1 MNCFQNTLHAK
12 MCPLTKKEEGLVLEK
27 LFKLKAN
34 NTDVKT
40 EILAGI
46 TTFMTMAYIIIV
58 NPEILSV
65 AGLDKGAVLVAT
77 VLSAGLSSIL
87 MGLYA
92 NYPFALAS
100 GMGLNAFFA
109 FTVAPKVGWAGAL
122 AVVMSSG
129 ILFFILTLTSVREA
143 IVNGIPQ
150 SLKMAV
156 TTGIGL
162 FIAFLGFQSAGI
174 ISYDGGANAFVLGK
188 LSEPSTLLALFGLV
202 FTSVLVV
209 RKVKGALLWGIIGTT
224 VAGMATGI
232 VALPTGIGS
241 FVAAPPSLAPTAF
254 KFVEGF
260 KDMFAM
266 AGFGF
271 IPLVLSFGFVD
282 LFDSIGTFVGVAS
295 KANMLEEDGTLPRVN
310 KALMADAIGTM
321 AGAALGTSTVTTY
334 VESAAGVAEGG
345 RTGLTAVV
353 TGLLF
358 MASLFLSPLA
368 FLIPGAAT
376 APILIIVGVFM
387 MEPVTKIN
395 FADYLE
401 AIPAFL
407 TIAMMPFTFSIA
419 DGIVWGMLAYTVLR
433 LFSGRHKEVSLTM
446 YVMSALFIV
455 WLVWQ

>member
-1 MNCFQNTLHAK
+1 M
-12 MCPLTKKEEGLVLEK
+12 LEK
-27 LFKLKAN
+27 LFKLKEN

-58 NPEILSV
+58 NPSILSA
-65 AGLDKGAVLVAT
+65 AGLDSGAVLVAT

-109 FTVAPKVGWAGAL
+109 YTVAPRIGWQAAL
-122 AVVMSSG
+122 AVVMVSG
-129 ILFFILTLTSVREA
+129 ILFLVLTLTRAREA
-143 IVNGIPQ
+143 IVNSIPH

-162 FIAFLGFQSAGI
+162 FIALLGFKNAGI
-174 ISYDGGANAFVLGK
+174 IAYDGGANAFVLGN
-188 LSEPSTLLALFGLV
+188 LGDPNVLLALFGLV
-202 FTSVLVV
+202 FTGIMVV
-209 RKVKGALLWGIIGTT
+209 MKVKGALLWGILGTT
-224 VAGMATGI
+224 VVGMATGL
-232 VALPTGIGS
+232 VAPPTGISS
-241 FVAAPPSLAPTAF
+241 FVAAPPSLAPTAL
-254 KFVEGF
+254 KFIDGF
-260 KDMFAM
+260 KELAAM
-266 AGFGF
+266 GLAF
-271 IPLVLSFGFVD
+271 IPLVFSFGFVD

-295 KANMLEEDGTLPRVN
+295 KANMLDENGNLPRAN

-358 MASLFLSPLA
+358 IASLFLSPLA

-407 TIAMMPFTFSIA
+407 TIAMMPFCFSIA
-419 DGIVWGMLAYTVLR
+419 DGIVWGILSYTALR
-433 LFSGRHKEVSLTM
+433 LFSGRHKEVSPTM
-446 YVMSALFIV
+446 YLLSALFIA
-455 WLVWQ
+455 WLIWG

>member
-1 MNCFQNTLHAK
+1 M
-12 MCPLTKKEEGLVLEK
+12 LEK

-58 NPEILSV
+58 NPDMLSA
-65 AGLDKGAVLVAT
+65 AGMDKGAVLVAT

-100 GMGLNAFFA
+100 GMGLNAYFA
-109 FTVAPKVGWAGAL
+109 FVVAPQVGWPGAL
-122 AVVMSSG
+122 AVVMTSG
-129 ILFFILTLTSVREA
+129 IIFFVLTLTNVREA
-143 IVNGIPQ
+143 IINGIPQ

-162 FIAFLGFQSAGI
+162 FIAFIGFKNAGLIAFDAGSGAFALGNLR
-174 ISYDGGANAFVLGK
+174 DPNV
-188 LSEPSTLLALFGLV
+188 LLALFGLV
-202 FTSVLVV
+202 LASLLVV
-209 RKVKGALLWGIIGTT
+209 LKVKGALLWGILGTT
-224 VAGMATGI
+224 VVGMLTGI
-232 VALPTGIGS
+232 VAPPTGIGS
-241 FVAAPPSLAPTAF
+241 FVAAPPSVAPTAF
-254 KFVEGF
+254 KFIDGF
-260 KDMFAM
+260 KDMFAVS
-266 AGFGF
+266 GLGF
-271 IPLVLSFGFVD
+271 IPLVFSFGFVD

-295 KANMLEEDGTLPRVN
+295 KANMLDENGNLPRAN

-334 VESAAGVAEGG
+334 VESASGVAEGG

-358 MASLFLSPLA
+358 VASLFLAPLA
-368 FLIPGAAT
+368 FMIPGAAT

-387 MEPVTKIN
+387 MEPVIKIN

-419 DGIVWGMLAYTVLR
+419 DGMVWGVISYTLLR

-446 YVMSALFIV
+446 YLLSALFVV
-455 WLVWQ
+455 WLVWK

>member
-1 MNCFQNTLHAK
+1 M
-12 MCPLTKKEEGLVLEK
+12 LEK
-27 LFKLKAN
+27 LFKLREN

-58 NPEILSV
+58 NPAILSA
-65 AGLDKGAVLVAT
+65 AGLDEGAVLVAT
-77 VLSAGLSSIL
+77 VISAGLSSIL

-109 FTVAPKVGWAGAL
+109 YTVAPKVGWQGAL
-122 AVVMSSG
+122 AVVMTSG
-129 ILFFILTLTSVREA
+129 ILFLILTLTKVREA
-143 IVNGIPQ
+143 IVNGIPY

-162 FIAFLGFQSAGI
+162 FIAFLGFQNAGI
-174 ISYDGGANAFVLGK
+174 IAYDAGANAFVLGQ
-188 LSEPSTLLALFGLV
+188 LSDPNTLLALFGLV
-202 FTSVLVV
+202 LTSVLVV
-209 RKVKGALLWGIIGTT
+209 MKVKGALLWGILGTT
-224 VAGMATGI
+224 AVGMGTGLVAM
-232 VALPTGIGS
+232 PTGISS
-241 FVAAPPSLAPTAF
+241 FIAAPPSLAPTAF
-254 KFVEGF
+254 KFIDGYKEL
-260 KDMFAM
+260 FATV
-266 AGFGF
+266 GLGF
-271 IPLVLSFGFVD
+271 IPLVFSFGFVD

-295 KANMLEEDGTLPRVN
+295 KANMLDENGNLPRAE

-334 VESAAGVAEGG
+334 VESASGVAEGG

-358 MASLFLSPLA
+358 IASLFLAPLA
-368 FLIPGAAT
+368 FMIPGAAT

-395 FADYLE
+395 FGDYLE

-407 TIAMMPFTFSIA
+407 AIVMMPFAFSIA
-419 DGIVWGMLAYTVLR
+419 EGIVWGILAYTGLR

-446 YVMSALFIV
+446 YILSALFIV
-455 WLVWQ
+455 YLIWG

>member
-1 MNCFQNTLHAK
+1 M
-12 MCPLTKKEEGLVLEK
+12 LEK
-27 LFKLKAN
+27 LFKLKEN
-34 NTDVKT
+34 RTDVKT

-58 NPEILSV
+58 NPDILSV

-109 FTVAPKVGWAGAL
+109 FTVAPAVGWKGAL
-122 AVVMSSG
+122 AVVMTSG
-129 ILFFILTLTSVREA
+129 ILFLILTLTNIREA

-162 FIAFLGFQSAGI
+162 FIAFLGFQNAGI
-174 ISYDGGANAFVLGK
+174 ISYDGGANAFVLGN
-188 LSEPSTLLALFGLV
+188 LGEPTTLLALFGLA
-202 FTSVLVV
+202 FTSILVV
-209 RKVKGALLWGIIGTT
+209 RKVKGSLLWGILGTT
-224 VAGMATGI
+224 IVGMLTGI
-232 VALPTGIGS
+232 VAPPTGISS
-241 FVAAPPSLAPTAF
+241 FIAAPPSLAPTAF
-254 KFVEGF
+254 KFVDGF
-260 KDMFAM
+260 KDMYTAV
-266 AGFGF
+266 GLGF

-295 KANMLEEDGTLPRVN
+295 KANMLDENGNLPRAN

-358 MASLFLSPLA
+358 IAALFLSPLA
-368 FLIPGAAT
+368 FMIPGAAT

-419 DGIVWGMLAYTVLR
+419 DGIVWGMLAYTALR

-446 YVMSALFIV
+446 YLTSALFII
-455 WLVWQ
+455 WLVWS

>member
-1 MNCFQNTLHAK
+1 M
-12 MCPLTKKEEGLVLEK
+12 LEK

-40 EILAGI
+40 EVLAGI

-58 NPEILSV
+58 NPEMLSA

-100 GMGLNAFFA
+100 GMGLNAYFA
-109 FTVAPKVGWAGAL
+109 FVVAPQVGWQGAL
-122 AVVMSSG
+122 AVVMTSG
-129 ILFFILTLTSVREA
+129 IIFFVLTLTNVREA
-143 IVNGIPQ
+143 IINGIPQ

-162 FIAFLGFQSAGI
+162 FIAFLGFKNSGI
-174 ISYDGGANAFVLGK
+174 IAFDAGSGAFALGN
-188 LSEPSTLLALFGLV
+188 LREPSTLLAVFGLV
-202 FTSVLVV
+202 FASLLVV
-209 RKVKGALLWGIIGTT
+209 MKVKGALLWGILGTT
-224 VAGMATGI
+224 VVGMLTGI
-232 VALPTGIGS
+232 VAPPTGISS
-241 FVAAPPSLAPTAF
+241 FVAAPPSVAPTAF
-254 KFVEGF
+254 KFIDGF
-260 KDMFAM
+260 KDMFAVS
-266 AGFGF
+266 GLGF
-271 IPLVLSFGFVD
+271 IPLVFSFGFVD

-295 KANMLEEDGTLPRVN
+295 KANMLDKDGKLPRAN

-334 VESAAGVAEGG
+334 VESASGVAEGG

-358 MASLFLSPLA
+358 IASLFLAPLA
-368 FLIPGAAT
+368 FMIPGAAT

-387 MEPVTKIN
+387 MEPVIKIN

-419 DGIVWGMLAYTVLR
+419 DGMVWGVISYTLLR

-446 YVMSALFIV
+446 YLLSALFVV
-455 WLVWQ
+455 WLVWK

>member
-1 MNCFQNTLHAK
+1 M
-12 MCPLTKKEEGLVLEK
+12 LER
-27 LFKLKAN
+27 LFKLKEN

-65 AGLDKGAVLVAT
+65 TGMDRGAVLVAT
-77 VLSAGLSSIL
+77 VLSAGLASIL

-100 GMGLNAFFA
+100 GMGLNAYFA
-109 FTVAPKVGWAGAL
+109 YTVAPKVGWPGAL
-122 AVVMSSG
+122 AVVMTSG
-129 ILFFILTLTSVREA
+129 ILFFVLTVTNVREA
-143 IVNGIPQ
+143 IVNAIPQ

-162 FIAFLGFQSAGI
+162 FIALLGFQNAGI
-174 ISYDGGANAFVLGK
+174 IAYDPGANAFVLGK

-209 RKVKGALLWGIIGTT
+209 RKVKGALLWGILGTT
-224 VAGMATGI
+224 AVGMLTRI
-232 VALPTGIGS
+232 VPLPTGLSS
-241 FVAAPPSLAPTAF
+241 FVAAPPSLAPTAG
-254 KFVEGF
+254 KFVQGF
-260 KDMFAM
+260 KDMFAV

-271 IPLVLSFGFVD
+271 IPMVFSFGFVD

-295 KANMLEEDGTLPRVN
+295 KANMLDENGNLPRAD
-310 KALMADAIGTM
+310 KALMADAVGTM
-321 AGAALGTSTVTTY
+321 AGAALGTSTVTTF

-358 MASLFLSPLA
+358 IASLFLAPLA
-368 FLIPGAAT
+368 FMIPGAAT

-395 FADYLE
+395 FGDYLE

-407 TIAMMPFTFSIA
+407 TIAMMPFSFSIA
-419 DGIVWGMLAYTVLR
+419 DGIVWGILAYTGLR
-433 LFSGRHKEVSLTM
+433 LLSGRHKEVSGMM
-446 YVMSALFIV
+446 YILSALFIV
-455 WLVWQ
+455 WLIWG

>member
-1 MNCFQNTLHAK
+1 M
-12 MCPLTKKEEGLVLEK
+12 LEK
-27 LFKLKAN
+27 LFKLREN

-58 NPEILSV
+58 NPAILSA
-65 AGLDKGAVLVAT
+65 AGLDEGAVLVAT
-77 VLSAGLSSIL
+77 VISAGLSSIL

-109 FTVAPKVGWAGAL
+109 YTVAPKVGWQGAL
-122 AVVMSSG
+122 AVVMTSG
-129 ILFFILTLTSVREA
+129 ILFLILTLTKVREA
-143 IVNGIPQ
+143 IVNGIPY

-162 FIAFLGFQSAGI
+162 FIAFLGFQNAGI
-174 ISYDGGANAFVLGK
+174 IAYDAGANAFVLGQ
-188 LSEPSTLLALFGLV
+188 LSDPNTLLALFGLV
-202 FTSVLVV
+202 LTSVLVV
-209 RKVKGALLWGIIGTT
+209 MKVKGALLWGILGTT
-224 VAGMATGI
+224 AVGMGTGLVAM
-232 VALPTGIGS
+232 PTGISS
-241 FVAAPPSLAPTAF
+241 FIAAPPSIAPTAF
-254 KFVEGF
+254 KFIDGYKEL
-260 KDMFAM
+260 FATV
-266 AGFGF
+266 GLGF
-271 IPLVLSFGFVD
+271 IPLVFSFGFVD

-295 KANMLEEDGTLPRVN
+295 KANMLDENGNLPRAE

-334 VESAAGVAEGG
+334 VESASGVAEGG

-358 MASLFLSPLA
+358 IASLFLAPLA
-368 FLIPGAAT
+368 FMIPGAAT

-395 FADYLE
+395 FGDYLE

-407 TIAMMPFTFSIA
+407 AIVMMPFAFSIA
-419 DGIVWGMLAYTVLR
+419 EGIVWGILAYTGLR

-446 YVMSALFIV
+446 YILSALFIV
-455 WLVWQ
+455 YLIWG

>member
-1 MNCFQNTLHAK
+1 M
-12 MCPLTKKEEGLVLEK
+12 LEK
-27 LFKLKAN
+27 LFKLREN

-58 NPEILSV
+58 NPAILSA
-65 AGLDKGAVLVAT
+65 AGLDEGAVLVAT
-77 VLSAGLSSIL
+77 VISAGLSSIL

-109 FTVAPKVGWAGAL
+109 YTVAPKVGWQGAL
-122 AVVMSSG
+122 AVVMTSG
-129 ILFFILTLTSVREA
+129 ILFFILTLTKVREA
-143 IVNGIPQ
+143 IVNGIPY

-162 FIAFLGFQSAGI
+162 FIAFLGFQNAGI
-174 ISYDGGANAFVLGK
+174 IAYDAGANAFVLGQ
-188 LSEPSTLLALFGLV
+188 LSDPNTLLALFGLV
-202 FTSVLVV
+202 LTSVLVV
-209 RKVKGALLWGIIGTT
+209 MKVKGALLWGILGTT
-224 VAGMATGI
+224 AVGMGTGLVAM
-232 VALPTGIGS
+232 PTGISS
-241 FVAAPPSLAPTAF
+241 FIAAPPSIAPTAF
-254 KFVEGF
+254 KFIDGYKEL
-260 KDMFAM
+260 FATV
-266 AGFGF
+266 GLGF
-271 IPLVLSFGFVD
+271 IPLVFSFGFVD

-295 KANMLEEDGTLPRVN
+295 KANMLDENGNLPRAE

-334 VESAAGVAEGG
+334 VESASGVAEGG

-358 MASLFLSPLA
+358 IASLFLAPLA
-368 FLIPGAAT
+368 FMIPGAAT

-395 FADYLE
+395 FGDYLE

-407 TIAMMPFTFSIA
+407 AIVMMPFAFSIA
-419 DGIVWGMLAYTVLR
+419 EGIVWGILAYTGLR

-446 YVMSALFIV
+446 YILSALFIV
-455 WLVWQ
+455 YLIWG

>member
-1 MNCFQNTLHAK
+1 M
-12 MCPLTKKEEGLVLEK
+12 LER
-27 LFKLKAN
+27 LFKLKEH

-65 AGLDKGAVLVAT
+65 TGMDPGAILTAT
-77 VLSAGLSSIL
+77 VLSAGLASIL

-109 FTVAPKVGWAGAL
+109 FTVAPKVGWPGAL

-129 ILFFILTLTSVREA
+129 ILFFILTLTKVREA

-162 FIAFLGFQSAGI
+162 FIAFLGFQNAGVI
-174 ISYDGGANAFVLGK
+174 AYDAGANAFVLAK
-188 LSEPSTLLALFGLV
+188 LTEPNVLLALFGLV
-202 FTSVLVV
+202 FTSALVV
-209 RKVKGALLWGIIGTT
+209 NKVKGSLLWGILGTT
-224 VAGMATGI
+224 VVGMATGI
-232 VALPTGIGS
+232 VDLPTGLSS
-241 FVAAPPSLAPTAF
+241 FVAAPPSLAPTAG

-266 AGFGF
+266 AGLGA
-271 IPLVLSFGFVD
+271 IPLIFSFGFVD

-295 KANMLEEDGTLPRVN
+295 KANMLDEEGKLPRVN
-310 KALMADAIGTM
+310 QALMADAIGTM
-321 AGAALGTSTVTTY
+321 AGAAMGTSTVTTY

-358 MASLFLSPLA
+358 LAALFLSPLA
-368 FLIPGAAT
+368 FMIPGAAT

-395 FADYLE
+395 FGDYLE

-419 DGIVWGMLAYTVLR
+419 DGIVWGVLAYTALR
-433 LFSGRHKEVSLTM
+433 MFSGRHKEVSVTM
-446 YVMSALFIV
+446 YLMSLLFVV
-455 WLVWQ
+455 WLIWS

>member
-1 MNCFQNTLHAK
+1 M
-12 MCPLTKKEEGLVLEK
+12 LEK
-27 LFKLKAN
+27 LFKLREN

-58 NPEILSV
+58 NPAILSA
-65 AGLDKGAVLVAT
+65 AGLDEGAVLVAT
-77 VLSAGLSSIL
+77 VISAGLSSIL

-109 FTVAPKVGWAGAL
+109 YTVAPKVGWQGAL
-122 AVVMSSG
+122 AVVMTSG
-129 ILFFILTLTSVREA
+129 ILFLILTLTKVREA
-143 IVNGIPQ
+143 IVNGIPY

-162 FIAFLGFQSAGI
+162 FIAFLGFQNAGI
-174 ISYDGGANAFVLGK
+174 IAYDAGANAFVLGQ
-188 LSEPSTLLALFGLV
+188 LSDPNTLLALFGLV
-202 FTSVLVV
+202 LTSVLVV
-209 RKVKGALLWGIIGTT
+209 MKVKGALLWGILGTT
-224 VAGMATGI
+224 AVGMGTGLVAM
-232 VALPTGIGS
+232 PTGISS
-241 FVAAPPSLAPTAF
+241 FIAAPPSIAPTAF
-254 KFVEGF
+254 KFIDGYKEL
-260 KDMFAM
+260 FATV
-266 AGFGF
+266 GLGF
-271 IPLVLSFGFVD
+271 IPLVFSFGFVD

-295 KANMLEEDGTLPRVN
+295 KANMLDENGNLPRAE

-334 VESAAGVAEGG
+334 VESASGVAEGG

-358 MASLFLSPLA
+358 IASLFLAPLA
-368 FLIPGAAT
+368 FMIPGAAT

-395 FADYLE
+395 FGDYLE

-407 TIAMMPFTFSIA
+407 AIVMMPFAFSIA
-419 DGIVWGMLAYTVLR
+419 EGIVWGILAYTGLR
-433 LFSGRHKEVSLTM
+433 LFSGRHKEISLTM
-446 YVMSALFIV
+446 YILSALFIV
-455 WLVWQ
+455 YLIWG

>member
-1 MNCFQNTLHAK
+1 M
-12 MCPLTKKEEGLVLEK
+12 LEK

-40 EILAGI
+40 EVLAGI

-58 NPEILSV
+58 NPEMLSA

-100 GMGLNAFFA
+100 GMGLNAYFA
-109 FTVAPKVGWAGAL
+109 FVVAPQVGWQGAL
-122 AVVMSSG
+122 AVVMTSG
-129 ILFFILTLTSVREA
+129 IIFFVLTLTSVREA

-162 FIAFLGFQSAGI
+162 FIAFLGFKNSGI
-174 ISYDGGANAFVLGK
+174 IAFDAGSGAFALGN
-188 LSEPSTLLALFGLV
+188 LREPSTLLAVFGLV
-202 FTSVLVV
+202 FASLLVV
-209 RKVKGALLWGIIGTT
+209 MKVKGALLWGILGTT
-224 VAGMATGI
+224 VVGMLTGI
-232 VALPTGIGS
+232 VAPPTGISS
-241 FVAAPPSLAPTAF
+241 FVAAPPSVAPTAF
-254 KFVEGF
+254 KFIDGF
-260 KDMFAM
+260 KDMFAVS
-266 AGFGF
+266 GLGF
-271 IPLVLSFGFVD
+271 IPLVFSFGFVD

-295 KANMLEEDGTLPRVN
+295 KANMLDKDGKLPRAN

-334 VESAAGVAEGG
+334 VESASGVAEGG

-358 MASLFLSPLA
+358 IASLFLAPLA
-368 FLIPGAAT
+368 FMIPGAAT

-387 MEPVTKIN
+387 MEPVIKIN

-419 DGIVWGMLAYTVLR
+419 DGMVWGVISYTLLR

-446 YVMSALFIV
+446 YLLSALFVV
-455 WLVWQ
+455 WLVWK

>member
-1 MNCFQNTLHAK
+1 M
-12 MCPLTKKEEGLVLEK
+12 LEK
-27 LFKLKAN
+27 LFKLKEN

-58 NPEILSV
+58 NPSILSA
-65 AGLDKGAVLVAT
+65 AGLDSGAVLVAT

-109 FTVAPKVGWAGAL
+109 YTVAPRIGWQAAL
-122 AVVMSSG
+122 AVVMVSG
-129 ILFFILTLTSVREA
+129 ILFFVLTLTRAREA
-143 IVNGIPQ
+143 IVNSIPH

-162 FIAFLGFQSAGI
+162 FIALLGFKNAGI
-174 ISYDGGANAFVLGK
+174 IAYDGGANAFVLGN
-188 LSEPSTLLALFGLV
+188 LGDPNVLLALFGLV
-202 FTSVLVV
+202 FTGIMVV
-209 RKVKGALLWGIIGTT
+209 MKVKGALLWGILGTT
-224 VAGMATGI
+224 VVGMATGL
-232 VALPTGIGS
+232 VAPPTGISS
-241 FVAAPPSLAPTAF
+241 FVAAPPSLAPTAL
-254 KFVEGF
+254 KFIDGF
-260 KDMFAM
+260 KELAAM
-266 AGFGF
+266 GLAF
-271 IPLVLSFGFVD
+271 IPLVFSFGFVD

-295 KANMLEEDGTLPRVN
+295 KANMLDENGNLPRAN

-358 MASLFLSPLA
+358 IASLFLSPLA

-407 TIAMMPFTFSIA
+407 TIAMMPFCFSIA
-419 DGIVWGMLAYTVLR
+419 DGIVWGILSYTALR
-433 LFSGRHKEVSLTM
+433 LFSGRHKEVSPTM
-446 YVMSALFIV
+446 YLLSALFIA
-455 WLVWQ
+455 WLIWG

>member
-1 MNCFQNTLHAK
+1 MDFKAVSRTNK
-12 MCPLTKKEEGLVLEK
+12 EEEGLVLEK
-27 LFKLKAN
+27 LFKLKEN

-58 NPEILSV
+58 NPDILS
-65 AGLDKGAVLVAT
+65 ATGMDKGAILAAT
-77 VLSAGLSSIL
+77 VISAGLSSIF

-109 FTVAPKVGWAGAL
+109 YTVAPAVGWQGAL
-122 AVVMSSG
+122 AVVMTSG
-129 ILFFILTLTSVREA
+129 VIFFLLTVTNIREA

-156 TTGIGL
+156 TTGIGF
-162 FIAFLGFQSAGI
+162 FIAFLGFQNAGLI
-174 ISYDGGANAFVLGK
+174 AYDGGANAFVLGK
-188 LSEPSTLLALFGLV
+188 LSEPSTLLAIFGLV

-209 RKVKGALLWGIIGTT
+209 RKMKGALLWGIIGTT
-224 VAGMATGI
+224 VVGMATGV
-232 VALPTGIGS
+232 VALPTGISS
-241 FVAAPPSLAPTAF
+241 FVAAPPSLAPTAG
-254 KFVEGF
+254 KFVDGF
-260 KDMFAM
+260 KSMWA
-266 AGFGF
+266 AVGFGF
-271 IPLVLSFGFVD
+271 IPLAFSFGFVD

-295 KANMLEEDGTLPRVN
+295 KANMLDENGKLPRAN

-321 AGAALGTSTVTTY
+321 GGAALGTSTVTTF

-353 TGLLF
+353 TGILF
-358 MASLFLSPLA
+358 IAALFLSPLA
-368 FLIPGAAT
+368 FMIPGAAT

-395 FADYLE
+395 FGDYLE

-407 TIAMMPFTFSIA
+407 TIAMMPFAFSIA
-419 DGIVWGMLAYTVLR
+419 EGIVWGMLAYTGLR
-433 LFSGRHKEVSLTM
+433 VFSGRHKEVSLTM
-446 YVMSALFIV
+446 YVLSALFIV
-455 WLVWQ
+455 YLIWG

>member
-1 MNCFQNTLHAK
+1 M
-12 MCPLTKKEEGLVLEK
+12 LEK

-40 EILAGI
+40 EVLAGI

-58 NPEILSV
+58 NPEMLSA

-100 GMGLNAFFA
+100 GMGLNAYFA
-109 FTVAPKVGWAGAL
+109 FVVAPQVGWQGAL
-122 AVVMSSG
+122 AVVMTSG
-129 ILFFILTLTSVREA
+129 IIFFVLTLTNVREA
-143 IVNGIPQ
+143 IINGIPQ

-162 FIAFLGFQSAGI
+162 FIAFLGFKNSGI
-174 ISYDGGANAFVLGK
+174 IAFDAGSGAFALGN
-188 LSEPSTLLALFGLV
+188 LREPSTLLAVFGLV
-202 FTSVLVV
+202 FASLLVV
-209 RKVKGALLWGIIGTT
+209 MKVKGALLWGILGTT
-224 VAGMATGI
+224 VVGMLTGI
-232 VALPTGIGS
+232 VAPPTGISS
-241 FVAAPPSLAPTAF
+241 FVAAPPSVAPTAF
-254 KFVEGF
+254 KFIDGF
-260 KDMFAM
+260 KDMFAVS
-266 AGFGF
+266 GLGF
-271 IPLVLSFGFVD
+271 IPLVFSFGFVD

-295 KANMLEEDGTLPRVN
+295 KANMLDKDGKLPRAN

-334 VESAAGVAEGG
+334 VESASGVAEGG

-358 MASLFLSPLA
+358 IASLFLAPLA
-368 FLIPGAAT
+368 FMIPGAAT

-387 MEPVTKIN
+387 MEPVIKIN

-419 DGIVWGMLAYTVLR
+419 DGMVWGVLSYTVLR

-446 YVMSALFIV
+446 YLLSALFVV
-455 WLVWQ
+455 WLVWK

>member
-1 MNCFQNTLHAK
+1 VPTQK
-12 MCPLTKKEEGLVLEK
+12 IKEEGSVLER
-27 LFKLKAN
+27 LFKLKEN

-40 EILAGI
+40 EVLAGI

-65 AGLDKGAVLVAT
+65 TGMDRGAVLVAT

-100 GMGLNAFFA
+100 GMGLNAYFA
-109 FTVAPKVGWAGAL
+109 YTVAPKVGWPGAL
-122 AVVMSSG
+122 AVVMTSG
-129 ILFFILTLTSVREA
+129 ILFFVLTVTNVREA
-143 IVNGIPQ
+143 IVNAIPQ

-162 FIAFLGFQSAGI
+162 FIALLGFQNAGI
-174 ISYDGGANAFVLGK
+174 IAYDPGANAFVLGN
-188 LSEPSTLLALFGLV
+188 LSDANTLLALFGLV

-209 RKVKGALLWGIIGTT
+209 RKVKGALLWGILGTT
-224 VAGMATGI
+224 AVGMLTRI
-232 VALPTGIGS
+232 VPLPTGLSS
-241 FVAAPPSLAPTAF
+241 FVAAPPSLAPTAG
-254 KFVEGF
+254 KFVQGF
-260 KDMFAM
+260 KDMFAV

-271 IPLVLSFGFVD
+271 IPMVFSFGFVD

-295 KANMLEEDGTLPRVN
+295 KANMLDENGNLPRAD
-310 KALMADAIGTM
+310 KALMADAVGTM
-321 AGAALGTSTVTTY
+321 AGAALGTSTVTTF

-358 MASLFLSPLA
+358 IASLFLAPLA
-368 FLIPGAAT
+368 FMIPGAAT

-395 FADYLE
+395 FGDYLE

-407 TIAMMPFTFSIA
+407 TIAMMPFSFSIA
-419 DGIVWGMLAYTVLR
+419 DGIVWGILAYTGLR
-433 LFSGRHKEVSLTM
+433 LLSGRHKEVSGMM
-446 YVMSALFIV
+446 YILSALFIV
-455 WLVWQ
+455 WLIWG